1 MSGNPREN
9 VKDKGFWDGGAAG
22 HGTNKET
29 GGRPSGTPG
38 SILANRT
45 GHRIDLE
52 FPSDSDLLPVTP
64 SVPHPL

>member
-9 VKDKGFWDGGAAG
+9 VKDQGFWDGGAGG

-38 SILANRT
+38 SRSSRRPGYRT
-45 GHRIDLE
+45 DLE
-52 FPSDSDLLPVTP
+52 FPVAGDELLTPESDTTL
-64 SVPHPL
+64 